1 MTKEEFA
8 KRSCSEP
15 IPEYGILMTIQEFE
29 KNCGMFTD
37 YDGFGCLAVA
47 DSMSAEVTVNP
58 SDVPLP
64 DVGFTHVVW
73 FNRGSIRTDV

>member
-15 IPEYGILMTIQEFE
+15 IPECGKLMTIQEFE
-29 KNCGMFTD
+29 KNCEVGMFID
-37 YDGFGCLAVA
+37 DDGFGCLAVA
-47 DSMSAEVTVNP
+47 DSMSAEVLVNP

-64 DVGFTHVVW
+64 DLGFTHVVW
-73 FNRGSIRTDV
+73 FNR